1 MDLTIEKELALN
13 AKDRYDIYT
22 FATEAADDNGF
33 VNSFVFQ
40 RALYCYTILLL
51 AEDEYKDQI
60 RPLIAENLVQAWDK
74 IIEDDI
80 LPKIIEQYPREMDMI
95 GQEGKIWFDEYDKY
109 AISARGILSLV
120 EQFTNGAVVNAASS
134 FKNAAE
140 KSGVSEVLKIADDWG
155 MNRRNLAP
163 DRQERDWEEKDQESL
178 L

>member
-95 GQEGKIWFDEYDKY
+95 GQEGKI
-109 AISARGILSLV
+109 
-120 EQFTNGAVVNAASS
+120 
-134 FKNAAE
+134 
-140 KSGVSEVLKIADDWG
+140 
-155 MNRRNLAP
+155 
-163 DRQERDWEEKDQESL
+163 
-178 L
+178 